1 MKRDLL
7 IVASLFFLWI
17 IYLRMEK
24 DAETANVASTQNKT
38 KQKNITKLIDKNAK
52 M

>member
-24 DAETANVASTQNKT
+24 DAEAANAIPAQKQS
-38 KQKNITKLIDKNAK
+38 KQK
-52 M
+52 